1 MTLITC
7 YTVHVIRIGSSRQ
20 LKDPE
25 EAANGFHG
33 HRSQA
38 GGKSTSPV
46 HVVLRIPPPPTFQV
60 LRPLCVS
67 PFLPFILSVMFL
79 FISSHHHHLLLLDD
93 LRL

>member
-60 LRPLCVS
+60 LRP
-67 PFLPFILSVMFL
+67 
-79 FISSHHHHLLLLDD
+79 
-93 LRL
+93 